1 MKAAIYDPYL
11 DTLGG
16 GERYCLAFAEVLV
29 RKGWEV
35 DVEWKDSLVKE
46 KFKERFG
53 TNLDGVNFVPDVKKG
68 SGYDLC
74 FWVSD
79 GSIPLLHSRKNIL
92 LFQIPFH
99 DVDGKTLFN
108 KMKLFRINH
117 TICYSKFVKSIID
130 KEYGIESKVIYPPV
144 ETLKIRPKRKENVVT
159 YVGRFSQLLQSKGQ
173 EVLIKAFKKFEKEFP
188 DWKLILA
195 GGGGIGVGDFINK
208 LKKES
213 EGHNIEIIES
223 PDFNALLEIYG
234 KAKIFWCAAGFG
246 INEKINPE
254 RLEHFGMTT
263 VEAMAAGCVPLVF
276 NAGGAKEII
285 DNGKNGYLWQNKKD
299 LISLTK
305 KLVKEK
311 GLLATISKNA
321 ISSSN
326 KYSYEI
332 FKEQVLQITK

>member
-1 MKAAIYDPYL
+1 MKAAIFDPYL

-16 GERYCLAFAEVLV
+16 GERYSLAFAEVLV
-29 RKGWEV
+29 KKGWQV
-35 DVEWKDSLVKE
+35 DVEWKDRSIKE

-53 TNLDGVNFVPDVKKG
+53 SDLNGINFVPDIKKG

-108 KMKLFRINH
+108 RMKFIRINYS
-117 TICYSKFVKSIID
+117 ICYSKFVKGIID
-130 KEYGIESKVIYPPV
+130 KEYGIESRVIYPPV
-144 ETLKIRPKRKENVVT
+144 ETLKIKPKRKENVVV
-159 YVGRFSQLLQSKGQ
+159 YVGRFSQLTQSKGQ
-173 EVLIKAFKKFEKEFP
+173 EVLVKAFKKFEKEYP

-195 GGGGIGVGDFINK
+195 GGGGVGVGNYINK
-208 LKKES
+208 LKNES

-223 PDFNALLEIYG
+223 PDFATLLNIYG

-246 INEKINPE
+246 VNQKTNPE

-263 VEAMAAGCVPLVF
+263 VEAMAGGAVPLVF
-276 NAGGAKEII
+276 NAGGQKEIVK
-285 DNGKNGYLWQNKKD
+285 DGVNGYCWNCRKWC
-299 LISLTK
+299 
-305 KLVKEK
+305 
-311 GLLATISKNA
+311 
-321 ISSSN
+321 
-326 KYSYEI
+326 
-332 FKEQVLQITK
+332 